1 MRVGNTTYVR
11 KPALAKRP
19 KQMINSPATRIIK
32 AQHDPSGKN
41 VYTYSRQVVQSGP
54 RKVAGT
60 TIRQATSLDLLAQQQ
75 KMQSASS
82 SLIANRPPITPG
94 NVRRVV
100 HSGSSMHS
108 ISPVKKD
115 PLIRQ
120 HQEQQRK
127 VIMPSRSQKPIQVQ
141 SQIPPKPKA
150 VINMPSL
157 LGEFFIFI
165 LK

>member
-1 MRVGNTTYVR
+1 
-11 KPALAKRP
+11 
-19 KQMINSPATRIIK
+19 MISSPVTRIIK

-41 VYTYSRQVVQSGP
+41 VYTYSRQVVQGGP
-54 RKVAGT
+54 RKVGGT

-94 NVRRVV
+94 TVRRVV
-100 HSGSSMHS
+100 HSGSNIHS
-108 ISPVKKD
+108 TITGISPVKKD

-120 HQEQQRK
+120 HQEQQRR
-127 VIMPSRSQKPIQVQ
+127 VVMPTRHQKSIHQIHSQTPT
-141 SQIPPKPKA
+141 KPKA

-157 LGEFFIFI
+157 LGKFSNFQVQIFI
-165 LK
+165 LGN